1 MCVCGSPRSRFA
13 QLRVELVRNEIAVAM
28 IDTLPVI
35 LFRHRDRDDPAKVFF
50 RLPFAHTPTR
60 GTVGP
65 DADGWEV
72 GEQSTT
78 FIGCS

>member
-1 MCVCGSPRSRFA
+1 
-13 QLRVELVRNEIAVAM
+13 M

-35 LFRHRDRDDPAKVFF
+35 LFRHRDRDDPAKVCF

-60 GTVGP
+60 GMVGP